1 MIYKEDLG
9 PISECVCGCDAKETW
24 MHSKCHP
31 QSPTWVKLT
40 GDVLSIFCSTCNE
53 LIASFAVRSRRE
65 N

>member
-1 MIYKEDLG
+1 MIYKEDLESVG
-9 PISECVCGCDAKETW
+9 KCSCGCDAEETW

-31 QSPTWVKLT
+31 QSPTWVKLA

-53 LIASFAVRSRRE
+53 FIADFAVRSRKE